1 MIIPAPRNILCSFH
15 YYRDYNLDQCASLH
29 IVGDSGA
36 FSAESQGAK
45 ISTAD
50 LAGWAKQWRHRL
62 VWVAALVEAAQAA
75 GCTNV
80 QIAKAAGI
88 SERGIY
94 KLLERRRQQ
103 KG

>member
-1 MIIPAPRNILCSFH
+1 MARKTTPDPERVIIGLVDFDVNELASYHKNPRRGDVDAIA
-15 YYRDYNLDQCASLH
+15 RSLA
-29 IVGDSGA
+29 VNG
-36 FSAESQGAK
+36 Q
-45 ISTAD
+45 
-50 LAGWAKQWRHRL
+50 
-62 VWVAALVEAAQAA
+62 
-75 GCTNV
+75 CTNV

>member
-1 MIIPAPRNILCSFH
+1 MPQPAHVPV
-15 YYRDYNLDQCASLH
+15 YNGGMTDTQR
-29 IVGDSGA
+29 
-36 FSAESQGAK
+36 
-45 ISTAD
+45 
-50 LAGWAKQWRHRL
+50 LALERVELTTQALETLTEQRHL
-62 VWVAALVEAAQAA
+62 AIEAARAA

>member
-1 MIIPAPRNILCSFH
+1 MPNPRHVLVYTEDMTDTKRLALEQVKRATRALETMTERRH
-15 YYRDYNLDQCASLH
+15 
-29 IVGDSGA
+29 
-36 FSAESQGAK
+36 
-45 ISTAD
+45 TAI
-50 LAGWAKQWRHRL
+50 
-62 VWVAALVEAAQAA
+62 EAAKAA

-103 KG
+103 KR

>member
-1 MIIPAPRNILCSFH
+1 MTDTQR
-15 YYRDYNLDQCASLH
+15 
-29 IVGDSGA
+29 
-36 FSAESQGAK
+36 
-45 ISTAD
+45 
-50 LAGWAKQWRHRL
+50 LALEHVERTTQALETMTEQRHL
-62 VWVAALVEAAQAA
+62 AIEAARAA

-94 KLLERRRQQ
+94 KLLERRRLQ

>member
-1 MIIPAPRNILCSFH
+1 MKVMQPDPTQQLALRHVVATTEAL
-15 YYRDYNLDQCASLH
+15 
-29 IVGDSGA
+29 
-36 FSAESQGAK
+36 
-45 ISTAD
+45 TAATTQRY
-50 LAGWAKQWRHRL
+50 LAI
-62 VWVAALVEAAQAA
+62 EAAQAA
-75 GCTNV
+75 ECTNV

>member
-1 MIIPAPRNILCSFH
+1 METTRQVA
-15 YYRDYNLDQCASLH
+15 LDH
-29 IVGDSGA
+29 IARTTREV
-36 FSAESQGAK
+36 ETMTEQRY
-45 ISTAD
+45 
-50 LAGWAKQWRHRL
+50 LAI
-62 VWVAALVEAAQAA
+62 EAAQTA

>member
-1 MIIPAPRNILCSFH
+1 MPDPRH
-15 YYRDYNLDQCASLH
+15 VPVYTDDMTDTQR
-29 IVGDSGA
+29 
-36 FSAESQGAK
+36 
-45 ISTAD
+45 
-50 LAGWAKQWRHRL
+50 LALEHVERTTQALETMTEQRHL
-62 VWVAALVEAAQAA
+62 AIEAAQAA

-94 KLLERRRQQ
+94 KLLERRRLQ